1 MSKIRAAAK
10 AIRRIIAPVRQSLR
24 RQRDRYFPDLQT
36 RRYRIWISRHFER
49 RNNTY
54 SEPLPPG
61 LLSILTAVWDG
72 SPVSYLKALA
82 DSIACQNPEGE
93 CEWVVLD
100 NGCSRHE
107 VLETLN
113 RLKRRYAWIKIYRSE
128 TNVGIIRGLRFCLE
142 RATGSYV
149 VPVDGDDRLYPDAL
163 KIVAAH
169 LARAGYPPIL
179 YTDEDKV
186 TEAGVS
192 QPYFK
197 PDWDPVL
204 LANLAYIAHLGVV
217 NRGEALRLRAYSEP
231 ATEGSPDWDLFLRF
245 AAAGHAAVHIPEVVY
260 SWRMHASSTAEDAH
274 SKSYIMTSQQA
285 VLANFLAA
293 KGVSD
298 RFSIENSPFFPG
310 APHWHFVRRHQDKK
324 AITCVMLTS
333 GTAAQERA
341 NIVATVDLC
350 SDPRSLLSLAS
361 DVACRDGLLCFVS
374 DDLVIE
380 NEDWEWEA
388 IGLFELFPDT
398 AMVGGRIRNAAGEV
412 LEAGLQL
419 GYRGLCGSPDRG
431 RKESDPGYFG
441 QTWKQ
446 RSVSAVSLQC
456 AVVKPQFLLEALA
469 ELPAGAS
476 LPLMGAWLGAHA
488 LRKGQRVVYTP
499 FLGGVTQ
506 TTWDWLVKEEERD
519 LFLSLNRDILP
530 DRRFYP
536 SPLSLEQGYMLSGDE
551 AALNLTRT

>member
-1 MSKIRAAAK
+1 VSKFRAAAK
-10 AIRRIIAPVRQSLR
+10 AIRRMVAPVRQTLR

-36 RRYRIWISRHFER
+36 RQYRIWISRQSAR

-54 SEPLPPG
+54 NAPVPPG
-61 LLSILTAVWDG
+61 LLSIVTAVWDG
-72 SPVSYLKALA
+72 SPVAYLRALA

-100 NGCSRHE
+100 NGCSRNE
-107 VLETLN
+107 VLDCLHN
-113 RLKRRYAWIKIYRSE
+113 LKRRYSWIRIYRSE
-128 TNVGIIRGLRFCLE
+128 ENVGILRGLRLCLE
-142 RATGSYV
+142 RASGRYV
-149 VPVDGDDRLYPDAL
+149 LPVDGDDRLYPDAL

-186 TEAGVS
+186 AEAGVS

-217 NRGEALRLRAYSEP
+217 NREEALRLRGYSDP

-293 KGVSD
+293 KSASD

-310 APHWHFVRRHQDKK
+310 APHWHFVRRHRDKK
-324 AITCVMLTS
+324 AITFVMLKS
-333 GTAAQERA
+333 GTTAEESGKT
-341 NIVATVDLC
+341 VATVELH
-350 SDPRSLLSLAS
+350 SDPRALLSLAS
-361 DVACRDGLLCFVS
+361 EVASRDELLCFMT

-398 AMVGGRIRNAAGEV
+398 AMVGGRIRNAAGEI

-431 RKESDPGYFG
+431 RQATDPGYFG

-456 AVVKPQFLLEALA
+456 AVLKPQFLLEALA
-469 ELPAGAS
+469 ELPDGAS
-476 LPLMGAWLGAHA
+476 LPLLGAWLGAHA
-488 LRKGQRVVYTP
+488 LRRGQRVVYTP
-499 FLGGVTQ
+499 FLGGVTE
-506 TTWDWLVKEEERD
+506 TTWDGLVTEEERD
-519 LFLSLNRDILP
+519 LFLSLNREILP
-530 DRRFYP
+530 DRRYYP
-536 SPLSLEQGYMLSGDE
+536 TPLSLEQGYMLSDDG
-551 AALNLTRT
+551 AAAS